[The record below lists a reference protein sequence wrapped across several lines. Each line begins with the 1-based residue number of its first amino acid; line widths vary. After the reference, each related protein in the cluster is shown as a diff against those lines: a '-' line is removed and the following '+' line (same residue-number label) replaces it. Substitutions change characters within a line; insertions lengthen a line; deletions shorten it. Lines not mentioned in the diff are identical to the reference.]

1 MVYNK
6 DVDYKAI
13 GKRVKELRSKK
24 NMSQEQLAKSAD
36 ISTTYLS
43 NIENAHS
50 KASLPTFLKIA
61 NALCCSVDSL
71 LCDNIRESRQL
82 FEVQLSTL
90 LEDCS
95 KEELKIIVGTIKSLK
110 EQIRTVEFMNK
121 KISE

>member
-1 MVYNK
+1 VYNK
-6 DVDYKAI
+6 DVDYAAI
-13 GKRVKELRSKK
+13 GKRIKELRSNK
-24 NMSQEQLAKSAD
+24 NMSQGQLAESAD

-61 NALCCSVDSL
+61 NALFCGVDSL

-82 FEVQLSTL
+82 FEEQLSTL

-110 EQIRTVEFMNK
+110 EQIRAVEFLNK

>member
-1 MVYNK
+1 MIYNK
-6 DVDYKAI
+6 DVDYAAI
-13 GKRVKELRSKK
+13 GKRVKELRAKK
-24 NMSQEQLAKSAD
+24 KMSQEQLAESAD

-61 NALCCSVDSL
+61 NALNCGVDAL
-71 LCDNIRESRQL
+71 LCDSIKESRHFFEEQL
-82 FEVQLSTL
+82 GTL

-95 KEELKIIVGTIKSLK
+95 KEELKIIVGTLRGLK
-110 EQIRTVEFMNK
+110 EQIRTVEILNK